1 MKAYWRLTWAQLLL
15 FIRNKNTII
24 WSLIL
29 PVLMILALGTFL
41 GKGTDQFQLTLAVAD
56 EDDTTAS
63 RALVKSLAE
72 TGPGFATVNTTRAE
86 GMSRVKQGDA
96 QALVVLKRG
105 LGERL
110 RSAEG
115 GDRGAGDSSALV
127 SLYLDRSNPTVSQVG
142 STVIGE
148 AVDRLNKEAVN
159 YRPPVGMEV
168 VNIQTRPLGYID
180 FLVPGILSLMIMSN
194 NLNGVAATIASWR
207 ERGILRRMQGTP
219 LKSSTF
225 IAAQITARVLLNGL
239 QAVLLILV
247 AYFVYGVHVYGS
259 WVLLLMFL
267 LLGTLTFMS
276 MGFIIASLTRTPESA
291 GPIAGMIS
299 FPMIF
304 VGGIFFP
311 VRDLPGILQP
321 VVKAIP
327 IGYLTDALRAVMNE
341 GATLAQTATPATVLT
356 AWLVVSFT
364 VASLT
369 FRWDVK

>member
-15 FIRNKNTII
+15 FARNKNTII

-29 PVLMILALGTFL
+29 PVFMMLALGTFL
-41 GKGTDQFQLTLAVAD
+41 GNGGTSQFQLKVAVAD
-56 EDDTTAS
+56 QDDTDRS
-63 RALVKSLAE
+63 RSVIEKLSATEGLEVKE
-72 TGPGFATVNTTRAE
+72 I
-86 GMSRVKQGDA
+86 SRDKGLSQLKKGDA
-96 QALVVLKRG
+96 DILVVLRQG

-110 RSAEG
+110 AA
-115 GDRGAGDSSALV
+115 AGKETDGNGQPFV
-127 SLYLDRSNPTVSQVG
+127 QLYMDQSNPTVSQVG
-142 STVIGE
+142 STVIQE
-148 AVDRLNKEAVN
+148 AVDRLNKEAVA
-159 YRPPVGMEV
+159 YQPPVETEEI
-168 VNIQTRPLGYID
+168 NIQTRPLGYID

-225 IAAQITARVLLNGL
+225 IAGQITARVLLNGL
-239 QAVLLILV
+239 QAVAVLLV
-247 AYFVYGVHVYGS
+247 GYFIFDVHVYGS
-259 WVLLLMFL
+259 WLLLLLFI

-276 MGFIIASLTRTPESA
+276 IGFIIASLARTPESA
-291 GPIAGMIS
+291 APIAGLVS

-311 VRDLPGILQP
+311 LRDLPGLLQP
-321 VVKAIP
+321 LVKAIP

-341 GATLAQTATPATVLT
+341 GVALPQLWLPAAVLT
-356 AWLVVSFT
+356 AWLIVSFT
-364 VASLT
+364 VAALT